1 MKKFLIVILLSQLF
15 FLLNSTIQA
24 QVGINSTNANPDN
37 SAMLDVVST
46 NKGILIPRMTTTQ
59 RNLIN
64 TPANGLM
71 IYNATDSVFNY
82 YNGTAWTDLS
92 SGVNNQIADTDNDT
106 KITVERTTD
115 EDSIR
120 FDIMGSERLVIRQNS
135 NGMTLLSLPNSNANT
150 FLGKDAGANTY
161 LANNTFLGYHS
172 GKNTTNGSFNT
183 FVGAQSGLANSSG
196 TFNVFIGAETGF
208 SNTSGTGNLFL
219 GNTTGYDNTTG
230 GNNLFIGNSAGRFN
244 STGQNNVYLGTLSG
258 LMNISGSNNVFLGHT
273 AGQDETGSNKLYIE
287 NTNSSTPLIYGDFAN
302 DTVKVYGTLG
312 IKDAYHF
319 PVVDGTTG
327 QFLKT
332 DGNGQLSWA
341 DENGDNLGNH
351 TATQNIQLGA
361 NRISADGDNEG
372 ILISNTGQVGI
383 GKMSTLNDL
392 FQVTKEI
399 PAYSDITTPSTPVT
413 TSEPSEIWRVTDN
426 NRTNTPWLA
435 VRLPAWI
442 KFDLGH
448 PQTVIS
454 YAIQCQQFGSAFIP
468 NDYTRIK
475 DWTFDGSNDNTSWT
489 VLDSISN
496 YTFTTYIDTF
506 TLSSPA
512 DYQYYRLNG
521 IQSNSNILFLTEVE
535 LFGPPNVDVL
545 AVTDAGDIRFNDAYV
560 FPNGDG
566 TVGQFLK
573 TDGNGQLS
581 WGNLGN
587 NNNTYGQGV
596 FIEVNNSAGT
606 RALFGADGSGFSGG
620 DTTDVVVGNWSNGD
634 LVLFTNA
641 SERMRIDSVGKVGI
655 GRTAATNKL
664 EVNGQASKA
673 AAGSWA
679 ANSDAR
685 LKKNIAPLS
694 SEKMLHDLLSLQ
706 GVTYEWND
714 NKTGN
719 DRPAGIQYGFTAQNI
734 QAVFPTLVEEDNLG
748 YLQTAYGTYDAMTV
762 EAIRALNDKIEQQN
776 NIVQKQNSI
785 IQEQNKKI
793 QFLESQATKVN
804 QLESLLQQLQQQ
816 VQANA
821 NQVKNTSK

>member
-1 MKKFLIVILLSQLF
+1 MTKNIFKAIISLLIINYSFVV
-15 FLLNSTIQA
+15 NVNA

-37 SAMLDVVST
+37 SAMLDVSST
-46 NKGILIPRMTTTQ
+46 DKGVLIPRMTTAQ

-106 KITVERTTD
+106 KITVEKTTD

-172 GKNTTNGSFNT
+172 GKNTSNGSFNT

-208 SNTSGTGNLFL
+208 SNTSGTGNVFL

-244 STGQNNVYLGTLSG
+244 STGQNNVYLGALSG

-302 DTVKVYGTLG
+302 DTVKIYGTLG

-399 PAYSDITTPSTPVT
+399 PTYSDITTPSTSVT
-413 TSEPSEIWRVTDN
+413 TNLLHSEVWRVIDN
-426 NRTNTPWLA
+426 KRVGIPW
-435 VRLPAWI
+435 VPMSLPTWI
-442 KFDLGH
+442 KLDLGH
-448 PQTVIS
+448 PQTVTS
-454 YAIQCQQFGSAFIP
+454 YAIQCQPFGVAFTP
-468 NDYTRIK
+468 NNNLDFK
-475 DWTFDGSNDNTSWT
+475 DWTFEGSNDNTNWT
-489 VLDSISN
+489 VLDSKSN
-496 YTFTTYIDTF
+496 FTFTTFIDTF
-506 TLSSPA
+506 MLSSPA

-521 IQSNSNILFLTEVE
+521 MRSGTNVAILTEVE
-535 LFGPPNVDVL
+535 LFGLPNVDVL
-545 AVTDAGDIRFNDAYV
+545 AVTDAGDIRFNNAYV

-587 NNNTYGQGV
+587 KNNTYGQGV

-606 RALFGADGSGFSGG
+606 RALFGADGSGFAGG
-620 DTTDVVVGNWSNGD
+620 DTTDVILANWSNGD
-634 LVLFTNA
+634 LALLTNA
-641 SERMRIDSVGKVGI
+641 AERMRITATGEVGI
-655 GRTAATNKL
+655 GRKPMTNLL

-673 AAGSWA
+673 TAGSWV

-685 LKKNIAPLS
+685 LKKNITPLS
-694 SEKMLHDLLSLQ
+694 SEKMLHNLLSLQ

-714 NKTGN
+714 HKTGN

-734 QAVFPTLVEEDNLG
+734 QTVFPTLVQEDNLG

-762 EAIRALNDKIEQQN
+762 EAIRALNDKIERQGFH
-776 NIVQKQNSI
+776 I
-785 IQEQNKKI
+785 
-793 QFLESQATKVN
+793 
-804 QLESLLQQLQQQ
+804 QQLVKEKEALKTQIAKMTQQQ
-816 VQANA
+816 QEIAKLKAAVQAL
-821 NQVKNTSK
+821 QGQMEE